1 MRSRKLE
8 AIVIKRVNL
17 FDSDRI
23 VTVFSKNFGKMK
35 IKAPGVRK
43 ISSRRGPHIELLNKS
58 LLFVYEGKKLPILTE
73 ASTIHSFPKIKKDLR
88 RSGLAFHICELV
100 NELCAEHQENR
111 QVFYL
116 LEKTLRRLE
125 EEDNFKDIIY
135 EFELSLLTL
144 LGFWPP
150 KKKLSSDN
158 TQFVIEEI
166 LEKRLKTKKILP
178 LLA

>member
-8 AIVIKRVNL
+8 AIVIKRTNL

-58 LLFVYEGKKLPILTE
+58 SLFIHEGRKLPVLTE
-73 ASTIHSFPKIKKDLR
+73 ASTIHSFPQIKKNLKK
-88 RSGLAFHICELV
+88 SGLAFYICELM
-100 NELCAEHQENR
+100 NEFCAEHQENR
-111 QVFYL
+111 SVFYL

-125 EEDNFKDIIY
+125 EESEYKENIY
-135 EFELSLLTL
+135 EFELNLLTL

-150 KKKLSSDN
+150 KKELPSES
-158 TQFVIEEI
+158 TQFVIEGI

>member
-8 AIVIKRVNL
+8 AIVIKRINL

-23 VTVFSKNFGKMK
+23 ITVFSKNFGKMK

-58 LLFVYEGKKLPILTE
+58 SLFIYEGKKLPILTE
-73 ASTIHSFPKIKKDLR
+73 AVTLHSFPKIKKDLGK
-88 RSGLAFHICELV
+88 SGLAFYVCELV
-100 NELCAEHQENR
+100 NEMCAEHQENR

-125 EEDNFKDIIY
+125 EQSSHKEIIY
-135 EFELSLLTL
+135 EFELNLLTL

-150 KKKLSSDN
+150 QKELLSEN
-158 TQFVIEEI
+158 TQFVIEGI